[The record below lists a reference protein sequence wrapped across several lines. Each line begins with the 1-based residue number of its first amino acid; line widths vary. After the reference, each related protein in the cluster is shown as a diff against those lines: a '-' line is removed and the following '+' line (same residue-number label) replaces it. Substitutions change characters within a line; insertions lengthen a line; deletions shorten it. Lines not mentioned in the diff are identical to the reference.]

1 MKKLFYIFILA
12 LCFINLNG
20 QITSAGQL
28 SYDAYSSSRLNII
41 QLSTGYKYLEVKD
54 SSNSSF
60 TQNFKFLKIYDL
72 NFNLEKTITIPQN
85 ISWPGWGSAYP
96 AGYASGATE
105 SGFLI
110 SDHLFNND
118 ANIEFII
125 AYRANDGNSCFMGG
139 HDTTA
144 LYVMSENGTI
154 LHTFD
159 IGDINCN
166 SSSTGAINYYSDGST
181 FSKLIIKQP
190 LGSIDIYNLP
200 GFLPCE
206 TCVSSIGIKN
216 TTNGSNADGMRIGV
230 YPNPSANEF
239 VFQYELPKSKNTGE
253 LIITNL
259 NGVIV
264 KTTNINNQTGS
275 ISINMSELSSGV
287 YIYKL
292 KSGER
297 YSNPQKIILTK

>member
-28 SYDAYSSSRLNII
+28 SYDAYSGGSLKII
-41 QLSTGYKYLEVKD
+41 QLSTGYKYLESKD
-54 SSNSSF
+54 SSNSNF
-60 TQNFKFLKIYDL
+60 TQIYSFFKIYDL
-72 NFNLEKTITIPQN
+72 NLNLEKTITIPRN
-85 ISWPGWGSAYP
+85 LSWPGWGTPSPIFYNIP
-96 AGYASGATE
+96 SI
-105 SGFLI
+105 LL

-118 ANIEFII
+118 NNIEFII
-125 AYRANDGNSCFMGG
+125 PYHANVGGSDCMMGG
-139 HDTTA
+139 QDTNA
-144 LYVMSENGTI
+144 LYVMNENGAI

-159 IGDINCN
+159 IGDINCG
-166 SSSTGAINYYSDGST
+166 TYDGGQINYYSDGST
-181 FSKLIIKQP
+181 FSKLIVP
-190 LGSIDIYNLP
+190 RFYSSIIDVYNLP